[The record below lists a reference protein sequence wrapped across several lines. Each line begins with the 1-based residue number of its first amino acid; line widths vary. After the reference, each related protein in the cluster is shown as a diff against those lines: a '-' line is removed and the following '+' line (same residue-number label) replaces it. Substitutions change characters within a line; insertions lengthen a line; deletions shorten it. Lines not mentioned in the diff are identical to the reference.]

1 MTLQTKT
8 VSRHTGLLHAE
19 EADAA
24 EIIGLA
30 ADVKIL
36 EGGGEVVRE
45 SIATACCSDIQVML
59 SAFPYFAGLYNGAV
73 EIIIGVVHL
82 TYLEYV
88 I

>member
-1 MTLQTKT
+1 M
-8 VSRHTGLLHAE
+8 
-19 EADAA
+19 
-24 EIIGLA
+24 
-30 ADVKIL
+30 
-36 EGGGEVVRE
+36 VRE
-45 SIATACCSDIQVML
+45 SIATACCSNIQVML